1 MSFDPIL
8 AIISIIFG
16 IIVIV
21 VPDVL
26 GWIVGIFFILLG
38 IWLLFDYMNKGQ
50 KKEVQSQQSQ
60 DAPPAQ
66 GPMEKK

>member
-38 IWLLFDYMNKGQ
+38 IWLLFDYMNKGE
-50 KKEVQSQQSQ
+50 KKMGQPSQ
-60 DAPPAQ
+60 APPPPP
-66 GPMEKK
+66 PMEKK

>member
-16 IIVIV
+16 ILVIAI
-21 VPDVL
+21 PDIL

-38 IWLLFDYMNKGQ
+38 IWLLLDYMNKGQ
-50 KKEVQSQQSQ
+50 KKGTEPSQ
-60 DAPPAQ
+60 APPAQ
-66 GPMEKK
+66 APMEKK